1 MIGQAVSLLAALLIL
16 AAFALQQAG
25 RLSAEDRLYLILN
38 LAGSVVLAYFGWKAR
53 NLGLTVLEGVW
64 ALISLWSLA
73 KVLRRGASA
82 PRSGG
87 AAT

>member
-1 MIGQAVSLLAALLIL
+1 VIGQGISLLAALLIL
-16 AAFALQQAG
+16 AAFALQQTG
-25 RLSAEDRLYLILN
+25 RLSAQDRLYLVLN
-38 LAGSVVLAYFGWKAR
+38 LAGSAVLAYFGWKAR

-73 KVLRRGASA
+73 RVLRRAASA